1 MNVGDCGVG
10 GKPRERMTLS
20 KVTVFFFGK
29 LFGNLCHRRP
39 PIVQDINYFIKIYY
53 LLGGTSYE

>member
-1 MNVGDCGVG
+1 MNMGDCGVG
-10 GKPRERMTLS
+10 GKPHERMTLS
-20 KVTVFFFGK
+20 KVTVFFLVSFFEIYAT
-29 LFGNLCHRRP
+29 LAP